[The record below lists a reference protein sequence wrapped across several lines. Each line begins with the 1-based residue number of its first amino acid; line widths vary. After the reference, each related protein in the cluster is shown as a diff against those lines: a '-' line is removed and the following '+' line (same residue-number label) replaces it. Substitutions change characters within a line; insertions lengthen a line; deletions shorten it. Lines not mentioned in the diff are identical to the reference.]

1 MILNQILSMKLQT
14 VNDLQPFQTR
24 HVFNHSFIVG
34 VRNLSIFKDKEEIK
48 PNNHAC
54 ILVDNDLFEY
64 GEIPENEENKIK
76 VNKTF
81 IRHRGVGKAPEFDWD
96 YLGKDLNGKTF
107 ISPVMLELEIN
118 IDGQWDEGH
127 YDILDHNCHDFVLF
141 CLYKLG
147 CSTDIITKFK
157 IYWDMV

>member
-1 MILNQILSMKLQT
+1 
-14 VNDLQPFQTR
+14 
-24 HVFNHSFIVG
+24 
-34 VRNLSIFKDKEEIK
+34 
-48 PNNHAC
+48 
-54 ILVDNDLFEY
+54 
-64 GEIPENEENKIK
+64 
-76 VNKTF
+76 
-81 IRHRGVGKAPEFDWD
+81 
-96 YLGKDLNGKTF
+96 
-107 ISPVMLELEIN
+107 MLELEIN